1 MTKDELQTKIN
12 GFIEEETADEKS
24 KNTIRKYKHV
34 ATLFVNSLPDGEIQK
49 SDIVGVKDKL
59 LHDYKISTV
68 NNYIVIINKF
78 IKYAEIVDSDDDFN
92 FLKLK
97 KYYSK
102 NLLKNVRVQKDDSLD
117 DILEPNEFQRLLKKA
132 REINRMD
139 LYEIM
144 KVFGYT
150 GIRLSELQ
158 FFTVEAVADDNVY
171 VMNKGKGR
179 GIILR
184 SDLRRELLKYC
195 KDNKIEEG
203 CIFTSSDKKSPV
215 NARVLSRDLKMIA
228 GKCRGIKLGKVHPHA
243 FRHLFAIQY
252 LMQNGENAIAELADI
267 LGHSSLET
275 TRIYVRTTRKMKKQ
289 NLESLSYAKRK

>member
-1 MTKDELQTKIN
+1 MTKDELQTKID

-34 ATLFVNSLPDGEIQK
+34 ATLFVNSLPDGEIKK
-49 SDIVGVKDKL
+49 SDIVSVKDKL

-78 IKYAEIVDSDDDFN
+78 VKYSEIIDSDDDFN

-158 FFTVEAVADDNVY
+158 FFTVEAVTDDNVY

-215 NARVLSRDLKMIA
+215 NARVLSRDLKMVA
-228 GKCRGIKLGKVHPHA
+228 GKCRGIQVKQMATNHYRWLLNIRTRAV
-243 FRHLFAIQY
+243 Q
-252 LMQNGENAIAELADI
+252 
-267 LGHSSLET
+267 
-275 TRIYVRTTRKMKKQ
+275 RIYHAHHTTLLPFNYVIR
-289 NLESLSYAKRK
+289 S